1 MSRKYRWRIQ
11 PCQCYLALW
20 SENRYML
27 QGGGLM
33 RQFRYAGVTAIALGI
48 LTAFGS
54 GCANQTQTGALV
66 GTGAGAGIGA
76 IIGHQIGKEKEG
88 ALIGAAVG
96 AASGALIGKKQ
107 DDKDEQDAVNR
118 NVAYRENQRHAQ
130 ERAMSNFDV
139 IEMVQSTQVSDAIV
153 ISSIQDRGGAFDTS
167 PQAIISLKKAG
178 VSDTVVMAMQ
188 RHNLAK

>member
-1 MSRKYRWRIQ
+1 
-11 PCQCYLALW
+11 
-20 SENRYML
+20 
-27 QGGGLM
+27 M
-33 RQFRYAGVTAIALGI
+33 RHSHFARVTVVVLSIC
-48 LTAFGS
+48 TTFGS

-96 AASGALIGKKQ
+96 AAGGALIGKKQ
-107 DDKDEQDAVNR
+107 DDKDEQDTINR

-130 ERAMSNFDV
+130 ERAMSNYDV
-139 IEMVQSTQVSDAIV
+139 IEMVQSQVSDAIV

-167 PQAIISLKKAG
+167 PQAIINLKKGG
-178 VSDTVVMAMQ
+178 VSDTVVMSMQ
-188 RHNLAK
+188 RHNLAR